1 MEPPPPRYDYDND
14 YDYDYDYPSLIG
26 VKNLKILRKV
36 GDPRPGGPLGTLY
49 NRFRA

>member
-1 MEPPPPRYDYDND
+1 MVYKIIY
-14 YDYDYDYPSLIG
+14 YQGGHYDYDYPSLIG